1 MKRTIT
7 AMNYLEVIG
16 SIAHFCHTDYKSF
29 FDNYEKLEDN
39 ERESFVSACVGQ
51 GEISD
56 VEELTEEMMEFLN
69 LPEDQKWFIST
80 WNDEY
85 VKNN

>member
-7 AMNYLEVIG
+7 VMNYLEVIG
-16 SIAHFCHTDYKSF
+16 SIAHFCHTDYKGF

-39 ERESFVSACVGQ
+39 EREFFVSTCVEQ

-56 VEELTEEMMEFLN
+56 VEELTEEMMKFLN

-80 WNDEY
+80 WNNEY
-85 VKNN
+85 IKNN